1 MDATYFLRQLD
12 IADPSKFKDKPITVI
27 GAGGIGAATVI
38 ALAKTGFENITVY
51 DFDTIEEHNIPNQL
65 LPMWNHAIGEEEF
78 TGEPYLKWQ
87 SSLGDLKVSAL
98 YGLTYELTGVEILS
112 RGDEYTTQYLDGI
125 VISAVD
131 SLEVRRDIWRQVSQ
145 SLDVDFY
152 LDGRMA
158 ITSMDLYAIDM
169 LNEKAVASYEQSL
182 AGKAEEL
189 PCTARATMF
198 NSFIIAGHL
207 VALLVGYLNGWP
219 YPWRF
224 YYNVRSFQT
233 LPVYLHD
240 TLQRAA

>member
-1 MDATYFLRQLD
+1 MQPSYFLRQLD

-51 DFDTIEEHNIPNQL
+51 DFDMIEEHNLPNQL
-65 LPMWNHAIGEEEF
+65 LPMWNHTIAEEEF
-78 TGEPYLKWQ
+78 TDEPYLKWQ
-87 SSLGDLKVSAL
+87 STLGDLKVSAL
-98 YGLTYELTGVEILS
+98 YGLTYELTGVDILS
-112 RGDEYTTQYLDGI
+112 RGDEYTTQYLAGI
-125 VISAVD
+125 VISAAD
-131 SLEVRRDIWRQVSQ
+131 SLEVRREIWRQVSH
-145 SLDVDFY
+145 SLDVDFF

-169 LNEKAVASYEQSL
+169 LNEQAVANYGQSL
-182 AGKAEEL
+182 TGKAEEL

-207 VALLVGYLNGWP
+207 VALLVTHLNGWP

-224 YYNVRSFQT
+224 YYKVRSFQT
-233 LPVYLHD
+233 LPVYL
-240 TLQRAA
+240 QPPEKRA

>member
-1 MDATYFLRQLD
+1 MQPSYFLRQLE
-12 IADPSKFKDKPITVI
+12 IADPSRFKDKPITVI

-51 DFDTIEEHNIPNQL
+51 DFDTIEEHNLPNQL
-65 LPMWNHAIGEEEF
+65 LPIWVGEQD
-78 TGEPYLKWQ
+78 TLKWAKTTALFHLVHDLADISITPKYERYTDQ
-87 SSLGDLKVSAL
+87 PLG
-98 YGLTYELTGVEILS
+98 E
-112 RGDEYTTQYLDGI
+112 I

-131 SLEVRRDIWRQVSQ
+131 SLEVRRSIWAQAQQ
-145 SLDVDFY
+145 SMDTLFF

-169 LNEKAVASYEQSL
+169 LNEEAVASYEQSL
-182 AGKAEEL
+182 TGKAEEL

-207 VALLVGYLNGWP
+207 TALLVAHLNGWP

-240 TLQRAA
+240 TLQKAA

>member
-65 LPMWNHAIGEEEF
+65 LPMFISAWQYEEHDSAV
-78 TGEPYLKWQ
+78 GMSKP
-87 SSLGDLKVSAL
+87 VAL
-98 YGLTYELTGVEILS
+98 YNLVYDLTGVSIKPS
-112 RGDEYTTQYLDGI
+112 TARYTDQPLGEI

-131 SLEVRRDIWRQVSQ
+131 SLEGRRSIWAQVQQ
-145 SLDVDFY
+145 SMDTLFF

-169 LNEKAVASYEQSL
+169 LNEEAVANYEQSL
-182 AGKAEEL
+182 TGKAEEL

-224 YYNVRSFQT
+224 YYNVRSFKA
-233 LPVYLHD
+233 LPVYLS
-240 TLQRAA
+240 

>member
-1 MDATYFLRQLD
+1 
-12 IADPSKFKDKPITVI
+12 V
-27 GAGGIGAATVI
+27 

-51 DFDTIEEHNIPNQL
+51 DFDTVEEHNLPNQL
-65 LPMWNHAIGEEEF
+65 LPIWVGNQDTMQWGKPTALFHLVHDLADIAITPINERY
-78 TGEPYLKWQ
+78 TNQP
-87 SSLGDLKVSAL
+87 LG
-98 YGLTYELTGVEILS
+98 EIL
-112 RGDEYTTQYLDGI
+112 
-125 VISAVD
+125 ISAVD
-131 SLEVRRDIWRQVSQ
+131 SLDVRRSIWAQVQQ
-145 SLDVDFY
+145 SMDTLFF

-169 LNEKAVASYEQSL
+169 MSEEAVARYMESL

-207 VALLVGYLNGWP
+207 VALLVAYLNSWQ

-233 LPVYLHD
+233 LPVYA
-240 TLQRAA
+240 LQKAA

>member
-1 MDATYFLRQLD
+1 MDSTYFLRQLD
-12 IADPSKFKDKPITVI
+12 VADPSKFKDKPVTVI
-27 GAGGIGAATVI
+27 GAGGIGAATVV

-51 DFDTIEEHNIPNQL
+51 DFDTIEEHNLPNQL
-65 LPMWNHAIGEEEF
+65 LPIWVGDQDTMEWGKATALFHLVHDLADIAITPVNERYTDQPLGE
-78 TGEPYLKWQ
+78 
-87 SSLGDLKVSAL
+87 
-98 YGLTYELTGVEILS
+98 
-112 RGDEYTTQYLDGI
+112 I

-131 SLEVRRDIWRQVSQ
+131 SLDARRSIWTQVQGSMDT
-145 SLDVDFY
+145 LFF

-169 LNEKAVASYEQSL
+169 MSEEAVARYTESL
-182 AGKAEEL
+182 TGNAEEL

-207 VALLVGYLNGWP
+207 VALLVAYLNGWQ

-233 LPVYLHD
+233 LPVYQ
-240 TLQRAA
+240 LQKAA

>member
-1 MDATYFLRQLD
+1 MDATCFLRQLD
-12 IADPSKFKDKPITVI
+12 IADPRKFNDKSITVI
-27 GAGGIGAATVI
+27 GAGGIGAATVV

-65 LPMWNHAIGEEEF
+65 LPMWDHAIGEEEF

-87 SSLGDLKVSAL
+87 STLGDLKVSAL
-98 YGLTYELTGVEILS
+98 YGLTYELTGVDILS
-112 RGDEYTTQYLDGI
+112 RGDEYTTQCLDGI

-131 SLEVRRDIWRQVSQ
+131 SLEVRREIWRQVSK
-145 SLDVDFY
+145 SLDVDFF

-169 LNEKAVASYEQSL
+169 LNEKAVANYEQSL
-182 AGKAEEL
+182 TGKAEEL

-207 VALLVGYLNGWP
+207 VALLVAHLNGWP

-233 LPVYLHD
+233 LPVYL
-240 TLQRAA
+240 QPPEKRA

>member
-1 MDATYFLRQLD
+1 MMMDSLFYLRQLD
-12 IADPSKFKDKPITVI
+12 IADPSKFKDKPITVV

-51 DFDTIEEHNIPNQL
+51 DFDTIEEHNLPNQL
-65 LPMWNHAIGEEEF
+65 LPMYTFNQA
-78 TGEPYLKWQ
+78 TGGYESYL
-87 SSLGDLKVSAL
+87 GCCKVGAL
-98 YGLTYELTGVEILS
+98 ANLTEELTGVDITDIPL
-112 RGDEYTTQYLDGI
+112 RYTDQPLGEI

-131 SLEVRRDIWRQVSQ
+131 SLEARRQIWEQVTQ
-145 SLDVDFY
+145 SMDTLFY

-169 LNEKAVASYEQSL
+169 LNEEAVAKYEPTL
-182 AGKAEEL
+182 DGKPEEL
-189 PCTARATMF
+189 PCTARATTF

-207 VALLVGYLNGWP
+207 VALLVAYLNGWK

-233 LPVYLHD
+233 LPLEVSHD
-240 TLQRAA
+240 QPST

>member
-1 MDATYFLRQLD
+1 MNASFFLRQID
-12 IADPSKFKDKPITVI
+12 IADPAKFKDKSITVI

-65 LPMWNHAIGEEEF
+65 LPMLIAANEWSGEEN
-78 TGEPYLKWQ
+78 W
-87 SSLGDLKVSAL
+87 LGRPKVNAL
-98 YGLTYELTGVEILS
+98 HELVYELTGVQIIPVPS
-112 RGDEYTTQYLDGI
+112 RYTNQPLGEI

-131 SLEVRRDIWRQVSQ
+131 SLEARRQIWDQMATSMDT
-145 SLDVDFY
+145 LFY

-169 LNEKAVASYEQSL
+169 LNEDAVAKYEPTL
-182 AGKAEEL
+182 DGKAEEL

-207 VALLVGYLNGWP
+207 VALLVAYLNGWK

-233 LPVYLHD
+233 LPLEMSYD
-240 TLQRAA
+240 QPSS